1 MIESPPLA
9 LNAQDGTAHLEGEVV
24 STMLGHGPE
33 DGDPETGGRCCD
45 LKLGQRSLAVSTEHE
60 HMFANQSDGTLPSRS
75 SVTEGRCV
83 PCPTSPPMQCW
94 GT

>member
-24 STMLGHGPE
+24 STMLGHGLE

-60 HMFANQSDGTLPSRS
+60 HMFVNSR
-75 SVTEGRCV
+75 TERFPRGRA
-83 PCPTSPPMQCW
+83 
-94 GT
+94 